1 MNNVMQQT
9 DHLVEAIHASNEYTQ
24 YQMLQNAI
32 SKDGNVYA
40 RLNEFRRRNFEI
52 QMNNSDNSIDEC
64 ANLRQEYADVLNR
77 GEVKDFLSAEQR
89 YIKMLRKM
97 YHKLETQLHVNIN
110 FLE

>member
-1 MNNVMQQT
+1 MNNVMLQT
-9 DHLVEAIHASNEYTQ
+9 DNLVEAIHASNEYTQ

-32 SKDGNVYA
+32 SKDTDIYA

-52 QMNNSDNSIDEC
+52 QMNNTENSIDES
-64 ANLRQEYADVLNR
+64 ANLRREYADVLNR

-97 YHKLETQLHVNIN
+97 YHKIEAELHVNIN

>member
-9 DHLVEAIHASNEYTQ
+9 DNLVEAIHASNEYTQ

-32 SKDGNVYA
+32 SKDTNIYA

-52 QMNNSDNSIDEC
+52 QMTNTESSIDEST
-64 ANLRQEYADVLNR
+64 NLRREYADVLNR
-77 GEVKDFLSAEQR
+77 GTVKDFLSAEQR
-89 YIKMLRKM
+89 YVKMLRKM
-97 YHKLETQLHVNIN
+97 YHKIEAELHVNIN